1 VGVLGVVRGWLAGA
15 GAGAVLLAGAAVLAP
30 AGQAWA
36 STGSSLH
43 RSPAAASSASG
54 LVTIEVDPGFE
65 PTGPLRAG
73 LAGLSFPS
81 TGLYSGNFR
90 DAGNLPALLRD
101 LGPGVLRFGG
111 NSVDRASFGSIS
123 TLRVRELANL
133 ARRTGWRVLFS
144 LNLGHFR
151 ASQVSA
157 DAHRV
162 AAGLGPRLLAFACGN
177 EPELYAGV
185 YRPAGYDEADYLG
198 ADLPGCLTAV
208 HRGAPRAPFAGPDT
222 FEWSGGPGHWYSPWL
237 APFAQAAASGRV
249 PGLSLRAAHVYP
261 MTHCGGTPGGMPT
274 RLLSAAAE
282 EMERGALAAVRAAAA
297 IAGVPYLISESNS
310 ASCEGIPGLS
320 NAYVSALWSADWL
333 MLAAERDASGVDF
346 NGALSYACPLY
357 SPLCQTGPG
366 QYAARPVFYGML
378 FVRLMG
384 TGRTFFTPL
393 TISGSAGAHVVT
405 HSVQSSSGV
414 LKVMVENLGGVPM
427 RVLLHDGRVSGR
439 AWTWYLTGPS
449 PGATSG
455 VRIQGA
461 QVRRNGSFR
470 PGPPG
475 HTTCRAGSCRLTL
488 PPYTA
493 VIVQLPR

>member
-1 VGVLGVVRGWLAGA
+1 
-15 GAGAVLLAGAAVLAP
+15 
-30 AGQAWA
+30 
-36 STGSSLH
+36 
-43 RSPAAASSASG
+43 
-54 LVTIEVDPGFE
+54 
-65 PTGPLRAG
+65 LRAG

-249 PGLSLRAAHVYP
+249 PGLSLLAAHVYP

-333 MLAAERDASGVDF
+333 MLAAERDARGVDF